1 MGAAFSPTAGSANR
15 CKVKGVSHGIKK
27 LKRVN
32 MSAGVLNEY
41 DTFSIVQTLKG
52 EKQKRPPV
60 LL

>member
-1 MGAAFSPTAGSANR
+1 MEAAFAPTAGSANQR
-15 CKVKGVSHGIKK
+15 KVKAVSHGINM

-41 DTFSIVQTLKG
+41 NTFSIVQTLKG